1 MFIYWASKSVFR
13 HGEGMLQSLVIEMY
27 IIFIFYLYLESG
39 DVLARIEVIFASIW
53 RMSRVESW
61 GVNFWWYC
69 FFCCEMLSFH
79 DIHMLVGWKLEILMN
94 NLILLL
100 FTFWGSS
107 LAQVDKQF
115 DYDVLGNFYS
125 VSLSYA
131 SCERR
136 KGPFSVL
143 SKDTNLSRN
152 PCSFPLFFS
161 L

>member
-1 MFIYWASKSVFR
+1 
-13 HGEGMLQSLVIEMY
+13 
-27 IIFIFYLYLESG
+27 
-39 DVLARIEVIFASIW
+39 
-53 RMSRVESW
+53 
-61 GVNFWWYC
+61 
-69 FFCCEMLSFH
+69 MLSFH
-79 DIHMLVGWKLEILMN
+79 DIHMLVGWKHEILMN

-107 LAQVDKQF
+107 MAQVDKQF

-152 PCSFPLFFS
+152 PCSFPFFFS